1 MSLSILSPLLYLF
14 IGMFLARF
22 PLNIKGKIS
31 IFLTKCVIPAVIVYN
46 IATYKKGFLV
56 IMLGTMLMLLILFL
70 ISRVYQENPV
80 KRLCFFYLNIAW
92 FGLPIGN
99 AIWGSDAAMI
109 LISVYIGSSLFCNS
123 ACVSLMSSGTTW
135 KKQLSQ
141 LATSPPVLALM
152 LGIVT
157 MPVGEW
163 IERQCVFLYESL
175 KFTMTFLGMMLL
187 GMWLAS
193 TKLKQADFKE
203 AMVLFV
209 FRMLT
214 IALLVSVFLHLA
226 DFYEFELI
234 IQNKPVFY
242 LLSFLPPAANL
253 IILETYYLNTGTS
266 ASRIACGTIISLM
279 AISIYVT
286 GLLIFSSPI

>member
-99 AIWGSDAAMI
+99 AIWGSEAAMI

-141 LATSPPVLALM
+141 LAHRP
-152 LGIVT
+152 
-157 MPVGEW
+157 
-163 IERQCVFLYESL
+163 C
-175 KFTMTFLGMMLL
+175 
-187 GMWLAS
+187 WL
-193 TKLKQADFKE
+193 
-203 AMVLFV
+203 
-209 FRMLT
+209 
-214 IALLVSVFLHLA
+214 
-226 DFYEFELI
+226 
-234 IQNKPVFY
+234 
-242 LLSFLPPAANL
+242 
-253 IILETYYLNTGTS
+253 
-266 ASRIACGTIISLM
+266 
-279 AISIYVT
+279 
-286 GLLIFSSPI
+286 